1 MAKYGLPRLAYNWIS
16 TIGAIIAGVL
26 GSIELTLIGIDMI
39 FGITTQYLGI
49 LIYLV
54 IPPIIILGLALI
66 PIGMYRQWRTVQR
79 TGELPATTWPVL
91 DFNQKSQRNAGA
103 IFVFGTA
110 LFIVMS
116 AAGTYQAYHFSES
129 VEFCGTTCHSVMKP
143 EYTTYQ
149 NSPHARVACT
159 ACHVGEG
166 AGWYTR
172 SKLSGAYQVYAVT
185 VNNYPRP
192 IPTPI
197 ENLRPAQETC
207 ERCHWPEK
215 FFGSQQRQFAHYM
228 YDEANTGWLYNM
240 LLKTGG
246 SHPGTGMMHGIH
258 WHIDVDTKVEYIAR
272 DKKRLDIPWIRV
284 TDKLTGK
291 ITVYQ
296 DSENPLSS
304 EELASAKP
312 RTMDCMD
319 CHNRPSHIFRSPD
332 YTIDQ
337 LLWAGKLPQSL
348 PEIKRVAVEA
358 VNGQYS
364 TESEALAGI
373 AESIT
378 EFYGA
383 NYPQVFEQDSAA
395 VARAVMEVQN
405 AFSGN
410 IFPEM
415 KAKWSAYP
423 NHIGHFADKGCLRCH
438 DGKHVT
444 DSGAAVS
451 HDCNACHIILAQ
463 GRPDSL
469 INSTSA
475 EGLEFIHPI
484 DIGDAWKE
492 TGCYECH
499 TGVQP

>member
-1 MAKYGLPRLAYNWIS
+1 MVKLGLPRLAYNWV
-16 TIGAIIAGVL
+16 TTVGAIIAGVI
-26 GSIELTLIGIDMI
+26 GSIELTLIGIDLI
-39 FGITTQYLGI
+39 FGLTTQYLGI
-49 LIYLV
+49 LIYL
-54 IPPIIILGLALI
+54 ILPPIIIFGLILI
-66 PIGMYRQWRTVQR
+66 PIGMYRQWRLEQK
-79 TGELPATTWPVL
+79 TGKIPSMVWPVI

-110 LFIVMS
+110 LFVVLS
-116 AAGTYQAYHFSES
+116 AAGTYQAYHYSES

-143 EYTTYQ
+143 EHTTYQ
-149 NSPHARVACT
+149 NSPHARVSCT
-159 ACHVGEG
+159 ACHVGAG

-228 YDEANTGWLYNM
+228 YDEANTGWLVNM
-240 LLKTGG
+240 LVKTGG
-246 SHPGTGMMHGIH
+246 SHPSTGLMHGIH
-258 WHIDVDTKVEYIAR
+258 WHININNKVEYIHR

-284 TDKLTGK
+284 TDKLTGEVT
-291 ITVYQ
+291 IYQ
-296 DSENPLSS
+296 DIENPLTD
-304 EELASAKP
+304 EEIAAAKP
-312 RTMDCMD
+312 RIMDCMD

-337 LLWAGKLPQSL
+337 LLWAGKLPRSL

-358 VNGQYS
+358 LSGEYS
-364 TESEALAGI
+364 TEAEAHGKIAQIVSSFYGELSEAGNDI
-373 AESIT
+373 
-378 EFYGA
+378 
-383 NYPQVFEQDSAA
+383 DSATIA
-395 VARAVMEVQN
+395 DAITVIQQ
-405 AFSGN
+405 AFSTS

-423 NHIGHFADKGCLRCH
+423 NHIGHFTDKGCMRCH
-438 DGKHVT
+438 EGKHAT
-444 DSGAAVS
+444 EEGQFVS
-451 HDCNACHIILAQ
+451 HDCYACHIILAQ
-463 GRPDSL
+463 GKPDSMM
-469 INSTSA
+469 NAVSA
-475 EGLEFIHPI
+475 EGLEFVHPV
-484 DIGDAWKE
+484 DIGEDWKE
-492 TGCYECH
+492 VGCYECH